1 MSRLNFSALLALAG
15 RQLRRDARASEVRV
29 LFFSV
34 LVAVAASTAI
44 GYFGARLNGAMQ
56 LRATEFLGADLVLQ
70 GTSPARPGQIDDGE
84 ALGLAHARV
93 VEFTSVVGGDQGIQ
107 LSSVKAADARYPLRG
122 EIRSAPAP
130 YGAESPGGGPGP
142 GEAWVE
148 PRLLVAL
155 GMQIGDSI
163 DVGQK
168 TLRLSRVL
176 TYEPDRANNF
186 YSLTPRVLMNLADLA
201 STGVIQPG
209 SRVSYRDLWRGEPQA
224 LAAYCKGVEQHLA
237 ANQRLLDTRDG
248 NRQIGGALGKAERY
262 LNMASLVAVLLAGVA
277 VALSA
282 SRYAARRLDASALL
296 RCLGLSRR
304 QALGLYCLQLAML
317 GVVAALFGAGL
328 GWLAQLG
335 LFQLLE
341 GLLPSTVP
349 PGGIAPALAGIATG
363 LVALAGFALPPLA
376 ALGRVPPLRVLRRD
390 LLPVPPSSW
399 LVYGAA
405 LLALGLIMWRLSLDL
420 LLTFA
425 LLGGGLIAA
434 AVLGGL
440 LLLVLRSL
448 RRALAGAPLTWRLGL
463 GQLLRYPLAAAGQA
477 LAFGL
482 ILLAMGLVALLRG
495 ELLDTWQAQLPADAP
510 NHFALNILPDQREPF
525 AQQLQAIGAR
535 SAPLYPVT
543 PGRLVAINGQPVNQ
557 VVSKDST
564 GERAVQRDLSLTWA
578 AELPSGNALSEGRWW
593 QEAPSPQDTPGV
605 ATPDVPAPD
614 VATPDVATP
623 DVATPDVSVEAE
635 LAASLGLKLGD
646 ELTFDIGDQQH
657 SAKVSSLRT
666 VHWDSFQPN
675 FYMIFQ
681 PGTLQGLP
689 TTYLTSFYL
698 PAGHDK
704 DIVALSRA
712 FPAATIL
719 QVDALLSQLRS
730 ILAQVTLAVEYVLL
744 FVLAAGL
751 AVLFAGLQAT
761 LDERIR
767 QGALLRALGA
777 SRALLVRTRRIEF
790 GLLGAASGVLAA
802 LGCELVTWVLYRYA
816 FALTW
821 SPHPWLLVL
830 PVAGAVLVGG
840 AGMLGTRRA
849 LNASPLAVLREG

>member
-1 MSRLNFSALLALAG
+1 MTGMPLTRLCGLAL
-15 RQLRRDARASEVRV
+15 RQLLRDIRASEVRV
-29 LFFSV
+29 LFFAL

-56 LRATEFLGADLVLQ
+56 LRASEFLGADLVLQ
-70 GTSPARPGQIDDGE
+70 GTSPARDRQISEGL
-84 ALGLAHARV
+84 ALGLTHAQV
-93 VEFTSVVGGDQGIQ
+93 VEFTSVVGADAGIQ
-107 LSSVKAADARYPLRG
+107 LSSIKATDSAYPLRG
-122 EIRSAPAP
+122 QVRSAAAP
-130 YGAESPGGGPGP
+130 YGEETPGGGPAT

-148 PRLLVAL
+148 PRLLAAL
-155 GMQIGDSI
+155 GLKIGDSI
-163 DVGQK
+163 EVGTK
-168 TLRLSRVL
+168 TLRMSRVL

-186 YSLTPRVLMNLADLA
+186 YSLTPRVMINLADLKA
-201 STGVIQPG
+201 TGVIQPG
-209 SRVSYRDLWRGEPQA
+209 SRVTYRDLWRGEAEA
-224 LAAYCKGVEQHLA
+224 LAQYRQTVEKDLA
-237 ANQRLLDTRDG
+237 ANQRLRDTRDG

-282 SRYAARRLDASALL
+282 NRYAARRLDASALL

-304 QALGLYCLQLAML
+304 ETLGLYGVQLALL
-317 GVVAALFGAGL
+317 GTAAALSGALL

-335 LFQLLE
+335 LFRLLH
-341 GLLPSTVP
+341 GLLPSVVP
-349 PGGIAPALAGIATG
+349 PGGLLPALAGIATG

-376 ALGRVPPLRVLRRD
+376 ALGKVPPLRVLRRD

-405 LLALGLIMWRLSLDL
+405 LFALGLIMWRLSLDL

-425 LLGGGLIAA
+425 LLGGGLVAA
-434 AVLGGL
+434 LLLGSL
-440 LLLVLRSL
+440 LLLGLRSL
-448 RRALAGAPLTWRLGL
+448 RRLLTGAPLAWRLGL
-463 GQLLRYPLAAAGQA
+463 GQLLRHPTAAAGQA

-482 ILLAMGLVALLRG
+482 ILLAMALVALLRA
-495 ELLDTWQAQLPADAP
+495 ELLDTWQAQLPKDAP
-510 NHFALNILPDQREPF
+510 NYFALNILPDDRAPF
-525 AQQLQAIGAR
+525 AQHLRKVNAA

-543 PGRLVAINGQPVNQ
+543 PGRLIQINDHPVQ
-557 VVSKDST
+557 QIVSKDSA

-578 AELPSGNALSEGRWW
+578 AELPAGNSLTAGSWW
-593 QEAPSPQDTPGV
+593 QAAPTTPQVPG
-605 ATPDVPAPD
+605 
-614 VATPDVATP
+614 
-623 DVATPDVSVEAE
+623 VSVEAE
-635 LAASLGLKLGD
+635 LASSLKLQLGD
-646 ELTFDIGDQQH
+646 LLTFDIGGEQH
-657 SAKVSSLRT
+657 QARVTSLRS

-698 PAGHDK
+698 APGHDL
-704 DIVALSRA
+704 DVVALSRA
-712 FPAATIL
+712 FPAVTIL
-719 QVDALLSQLRS
+719 QVDALLDQLRS

-777 SRALLVRTRRIEF
+777 ARPLLVKARRIEF
-790 GLLGAASGVLAA
+790 GLLGAASGFLAA
-802 LGCELVTWVLYRYA
+802 LGCELITLVLYRHA
-816 FALTW
+816 FDLAW

-830 PVAGAVLVGG
+830 PVAGALLVGG
-840 AGMLGTRRA
+840 AGVLGTRRA
-849 LNASPLAVLREG
+849 LNASPLTVLREG

>member
-1 MSRLNFSALLALAG
+1 MRRLSMLRLYSLAL
-15 RQLRRDARASEVRV
+15 RQLLRDVRASEVRV
-29 LFFSV
+29 LFFAL

-56 LRATEFLGADLVLQ
+56 LRASEFLGADLVLQ
-70 GTSPARPGQIDDGE
+70 GSSAAADPQISAGIG
-84 ALGLAHARV
+84 LGLRHARV
-93 VEFTSVVGGDQGIQ
+93 VEFTSVVGTDAGIQ
-107 LSSVKAADARYPLRG
+107 LSSIKAADAAYPLRG
-122 EIRSAPAP
+122 ELRSAAAP
-130 YGAESPGGGPGP
+130 FAEERPGGSPAP

-155 GMQIGDSI
+155 GLAMGDSI
-163 DVGQK
+163 DVGMK
-168 TLRLSRVL
+168 SLRISRVL

-186 YSLTPRVLMNLADLA
+186 YSLTPRVLINFDDLQA
-201 STGVIQPG
+201 TGVIQPG
-209 SRVSYRDLWRGEPQA
+209 SRVTYRDLWRGEAETLGRYRQA
-224 LAAYCKGVEQHLA
+224 VEPTLA
-237 ANQRLLDTRDG
+237 ANQSLRDTRDG
-248 NRQIGGALGKAERY
+248 NQQIGGALGKAERY

-304 QALGLYCLQLAML
+304 QALGLYCVQLAAL
-317 GVVAALFGAGL
+317 GLVAALAGAVI

-335 LFQLLE
+335 LFRLLD
-341 GLLPSTVP
+341 GLMPSTIP
-349 PGGIAPALAGIATG
+349 PGGLTPALAGIATG

-390 LLPVPPSSW
+390 LLPVPASSW
-399 LVYGAA
+399 LVYGTA
-405 LLALGLIMWRLSLDL
+405 LSALGLIMWRLSLDL

-434 AVLGGL
+434 LLLGGL
-440 LLLVLRSL
+440 LLLGLRSL
-448 RRALAGAPLTWRLGL
+448 RRLLGGAPLTWRLGL
-463 GQLLRYPLAAAGQA
+463 GQLLRHPLAAAGQA

-482 ILLAMGLVALLRG
+482 ILLAMGLVALLRA
-495 ELLDTWQAQLPADAP
+495 ELLDNWQAQLPKDAP
-510 NHFALNILPDQREPF
+510 NHFALNILPDDREPF
-525 AQQLQAIGAR
+525 AQRLREANAV
-535 SAPLYPVT
+535 SAPLYPVI
-543 PGRLVAINGQPVNQ
+543 PGRLTHINDEPVRQ
-557 VVSKDST
+557 LVSKEST

-578 AELPSGNALSEGRWW
+578 ADLPQGNALVSGEWW
-593 QEAPSPQDTPGV
+593 QAPPAADGIPG
-605 ATPDVPAPD
+605 
-614 VATPDVATP
+614 
-623 DVATPDVSVEAE
+623 VSVETE
-635 LAASLGLKLGD
+635 LAASLHLKLGD
-646 ELTFDIGDQQH
+646 LLNFDIAGQH
-657 SAKVSSLRT
+657 RQARVSSLRS

-698 PAGHDK
+698 APGHDQEV
-704 DIVALSRA
+704 VALSRA

-719 QVDALLSQLRS
+719 QVDALLEQLRS

-777 SRALLVRTRRIEF
+777 GRPLLVRARRIEF

-802 LGCELVTWVLYRYA
+802 VGCELISWALYRYA
-816 FALTW
+816 FDLQW
-821 SPHPWLLVL
+821 SPHPWLLLL
-830 PVAGAVLVGG
+830 PLIGALLVGG
-840 AGMLGTRRA
+840 AGVFGTRRA
-849 LNASPLAVLREG
+849 LNASPLTVLREG

>member
-1 MSRLNFSALLALAG
+1 MTRLSFSRLVGLAL
-15 RQLRRDARASEVRV
+15 RQLLRDARSNEVRV
-29 LFFSV
+29 LFFAL

-56 LRATEFLGADLVLQ
+56 LRASEFLGADLVVQ
-70 GTSPARPGQIDDGE
+70 GSSPAREDQIAAGK
-84 ALGLAHARV
+84 AAGLQHAQV
-93 VEFTSVVGGDQGIQ
+93 VEFTSVVGADAGIE
-107 LSSVKAADARYPLRG
+107 LSSVKAADAAYPLRG
-122 EIRSAPAP
+122 QLRSAATP
-130 YGAESPGGGPGP
+130 YGAQTPGGGPAP

-148 PRLLVAL
+148 ARLLVAL
-155 GMQIGDSI
+155 GLSIGDII
-163 DVGQK
+163 DVGSK
-168 TLRLSRVL
+168 TLRMTRVL
-176 TYEPDRANNF
+176 TYEPDRAGNF
-186 YSLTPRVLMNLADLA
+186 YSLTPRVLMNIADLEA
-201 STGVIQPG
+201 TGVIQPG
-209 SRVSYRDLWRGEPQA
+209 SRVSYRELWRGTPQA
-224 LAAYCKGVEQHLA
+224 LMQYRQGLEKGLA

-296 RCLGLSRR
+296 RCLGLSRH

-317 GVVAALFGAGL
+317 GLVAALVGALL

-335 LFQLLE
+335 LFALLH
-341 GLLPSTVP
+341 GLVPGDVP
-349 PGGIAPALAGIATG
+349 PGGVAPALAGVGTG

-390 LLPVPPSSW
+390 LLPMPPSSW

-425 LLGGGLIAA
+425 LLGGGLLAA
-434 AVLGGL
+434 LLLGGL
-440 LLLVLRSL
+440 LLLGLRSL
-448 RRALAGAPLTWRLGL
+448 RRLLAGAPLPWRLGL
-463 GQLLRYPLAAAGQA
+463 GQLLRHPLAAAGQA

-482 ILLAMGLVALLRG
+482 ILLAMAVVALLRG
-495 ELLDTWQAQLPADAP
+495 ELLDTWQAQLPKDAP
-510 NHFALNILPDQREPF
+510 NHFALNILPGEREPF
-525 AQQLQAIGAR
+525 AQRLQAINAS
-535 SAPLYPVT
+535 SAPLYPVI
-543 PGRLVAINGQPVNQ
+543 PGRLTQINGQPVRQ
-557 VVSKDST
+557 LVSKESA

-578 AELPSGNALSEGRWW
+578 AELPQGNALSAGAWW
-593 QEAPSPQDTPGV
+593 NAPPDNDGLPG
-605 ATPDVPAPD
+605 
-614 VATPDVATP
+614 
-623 DVATPDVSVEAE
+623 VSVEAQ
-635 LAASLGLKLGD
+635 LAESLKLKLGD
-646 ELTFDIGDQQH
+646 VLDFDIGGQQRQ
-657 SAKVSSLRT
+657 ARVSSLRT

-698 PAGHDK
+698 APGHDAEV
-704 DIVALSRA
+704 VALSRA
-712 FPAATIL
+712 FPAVTIL
-719 QVDALLSQLRS
+719 QVDALLAQLRS

-777 SRALLVRTRRIEF
+777 ARPLLVKARRIEF
-790 GLLGAASGVLAA
+790 GLLGAVSGLLAA
-802 LGCELVTWVLYRYA
+802 LGCEVITGVLYRYA
-816 FALTW
+816 FDLAWT
-821 SPHPWLLVL
+821 PHPWLLLL
-830 PVAGAVLVGG
+830 PLAGALLVGG
-840 AGMLGTRRA
+840 AGVVGTRRA
-849 LNASPLAVLREG
+849 LNASPLTVLREG

>member
-1 MSRLNFSALLALAG
+1 MTRLPFLRLCALSL
-15 RQLRRDARASEVRV
+15 RQLLRDARASEVRV
-29 LFFSV
+29 LFFAL

-44 GYFGARLNGAMQ
+44 GYFGSRLNGAMQ
-56 LRATEFLGADLVLQ
+56 LRASEFLGADLVLQ
-70 GTSPARPGQIDDGE
+70 GSAPATAQQIADGTV
-84 ALGLAHARV
+84 LGLRHAQV
-93 VEFTSVVGGDQGIQ
+93 VEFTSVVGGDNGIQ
-107 LSSVKAADARYPLRG
+107 LSSIKAADAAYPLRG
-122 EIRSAPAP
+122 QLRSAAAP
-130 YGAESPGGGPGP
+130 YAAETPGGGPAP

-148 PRLLVAL
+148 PRLLAAL
-155 GMQIGDSI
+155 GLSVGDSI
-163 DVGQK
+163 DVGMK
-168 TLRLSRVL
+168 TLRMSRVL

-186 YSLTPRVLMNLADLA
+186 YSLTPRVLMNLADLEA
-201 STGVIQPG
+201 TGVIQPG
-209 SRVSYRDLWRGEPQA
+209 SRVSYRELWRGDIDA
-224 LAAYCKGVEQHLA
+224 LAQYRTTAEASLA

-296 RCLGLSRR
+296 RCLGLSRH

-317 GVVAALFGAGL
+317 GTVAALGGALL

-335 LFQLLE
+335 LFRLLE
-341 GLLPSTVP
+341 GLLPSQLP
-349 PGGIAPALAGIATG
+349 PGGLAPALAGIGTG

-390 LLPVPPSSW
+390 LLPTPTSSW

-434 AVLGGL
+434 LLLGGL
-440 LLLVLRSL
+440 LLLGLRSL
-448 RRALAGAPLTWRLGL
+448 RQLLAGAPLAWRLGL
-463 GQLLRYPLAAAGQA
+463 GQLLRHPLAAAGQA

-482 ILLAMGLVALLRG
+482 ILLAMGLVALLRA
-495 ELLDTWQAQLPADAP
+495 ELLDNWQAQLPKDAP
-510 NHFALNILPDQREPF
+510 NHFVLNILPDERQPF
-525 AQQLQAIGAR
+525 TERLAQINAT
-535 SAPLYPVT
+535 SAPLYPVI
-543 PGRLVAINGQPVNQ
+543 PGRLTHINEQPVRQ
-557 VVSKDST
+557 LVSKEST
-564 GERAVQRDLSLTWA
+564 GERAIQRDLSLTWA
-578 AELPSGNALSEGRWW
+578 AELPQGNALSAGNWW
-593 QEAPSPQDTPGV
+593 QRAPQDAAIPG
-605 ATPDVPAPD
+605 
-614 VATPDVATP
+614 
-623 DVATPDVSVEAE
+623 VSVEAE
-635 LAASLGLKLGD
+635 LAQSLNLQLGD
-646 ELTFDIGDQQH
+646 LLTFDIGGQQRQ
-657 SAKVSSLRT
+657 ARVSSLRT

-689 TTYLTSFYL
+689 ATYLTSFYL
-698 PAGHDK
+698 APGHDQEV
-704 DIVALSRA
+704 VALSRA

-719 QVDALLSQLRS
+719 QVDALLGQLRS

-777 SRALLVRTRRIEF
+777 ARPLLVKARRIEF
-790 GLLGAASGVLAA
+790 GLLGAVSGLLAA
-802 LGCELVTWVLYRYA
+802 VGCELITWALYRYA
-816 FALTW
+816 FDLHWA
-821 SPHPWLLVL
+821 PHLWLLGL
-830 PVAGAVLVGG
+830 PLAGAVLVGG
-840 AGMLGTRRA
+840 AGVIGTRRA

>member
-1 MSRLNFSALLALAG
+1 MTRLSFPRLCALAL
-15 RQLRRDARASEVRV
+15 RQLLRDARASEVRV
-29 LFFSV
+29 LFFAL

-56 LRATEFLGADLVLQ
+56 LRASEFLGADLVLQ
-70 GTSPARPGQIDDGE
+70 GSAPASEQQVTSGA
-84 ALGLAHARV
+84 ALNLRHARV
-93 VEFTSVVGGDQGIQ
+93 VEFTSVVGGDKGIQ
-107 LSSVKAADARYPLRG
+107 LSSIKAADPAYPLRG
-122 EIRSAPAP
+122 QLRSAPAP
-130 YGAESPGGGPGP
+130 FGLETPGGGPAA

-155 GMQIGDSI
+155 DLSIGDSI
-163 DVGQK
+163 DVGMK
-168 TLRLSRVL
+168 TLRMTRVL

-186 YSLTPRVLMNLADLA
+186 YSLTPRVLMNLADLDA
-201 STGVIQPG
+201 TGVIQPG
-209 SRVSYRDLWRGEPQA
+209 SRVSYRDLWRGEPEA
-224 LAAYCKGVEQHLA
+224 LAHYRQGVEGSLA

-296 RCLGLSRR
+296 RCLGLSRH

-317 GVVAALFGAGL
+317 GFVAALAGALL

-335 LFQLLE
+335 LFRLLE
-341 GLLPSTVP
+341 GLLPSQVP
-349 PGGIAPALAGIATG
+349 PGGLTPALAGIGTG

-390 LLPVPPSSW
+390 LLPIPPSSW

-434 AVLGGL
+434 LVLGGL
-440 LLLVLRSL
+440 LLLGLRSL
-448 RRALAGAPLTWRLGL
+448 RQLLAGAPLAWRLGL
-463 GQLLRYPLAAAGQA
+463 GQLLRHPLAAAGQA

-482 ILLAMGLVALLRG
+482 ILLAMGLVALLRA
-495 ELLDTWQAQLPADAP
+495 ELLDNWQAQLPKDAP
-510 NHFALNILPDQREPF
+510 NHFALNILADDRQPF
-525 AQQLQAIGAR
+525 AERLAQINAT
-535 SAPLYPVT
+535 SAPLYPVI
-543 PGRLVAINGQPVNQ
+543 PGRLTHINDEPVRQ
-557 VVSKDST
+557 LVSKEST
-564 GERAVQRDLSLTWA
+564 GERAVQRDLSLTWS
-578 AELPSGNALSEGRWW
+578 AELPQGNALSAGSWW
-593 QEAPSPQDTPGV
+593 QQ
-605 ATPDVPAPD
+605 VPADDAIPG
-614 VATPDVATP
+614 
-623 DVATPDVSVEAE
+623 VSVEAE
-635 LAASLGLKLGD
+635 LAQSLKLQLGD
-646 ELTFDIGDQQH
+646 LLTFDIGGQQRQ
-657 SAKVSSLRT
+657 ARVSSLRT

-698 PAGHDK
+698 EPGHDQEV
-704 DIVALSRA
+704 VALSRA
-712 FPAATIL
+712 FPAVTIL
-719 QVDALLSQLRS
+719 QVDALLAQLRS

-777 SRALLVRTRRIEF
+777 ARPLLVKARRIEF
-790 GLLGAASGVLAA
+790 GLLGAVSGLLAA
-802 LGCELVTWVLYRYA
+802 LGCELITWALYRYA
-816 FALTW
+816 FDLHWA
-821 SPHPWLLVL
+821 PHPWLLVL
-830 PVAGAVLVGG
+830 PLAGAVLVGG
-840 AGMLGTRRA
+840 AGVLGTRRA
-849 LNASPLAVLREG
+849 LNASPLAVLRES